1 MKSLASVVI
10 LILVAVLVWVTF
22 FWQPESEHTVLFSS
36 AEPTGGDFTLHSP
49 KGQVS
54 LADYRGKVVLIY
66 FGYTWCPDICPTNLT
81 LMSAALSRLE
91 ADEVDKVQGIFISVD
106 PARDTMERLETYT
119 QYFHN
124 RLLGITGT
132 SEAIAEVAGLYGAAY
147 RLVDQDSATNY
158 VVDHTSETYVI
169 DPQGKLAEILPH
181 GTLPGRILEAVRAQL
196 SSQGSE

>member
-1 MKSLASVVI
+1 MKSLLSVVI
-10 LILVAVLVWVTF
+10 LILVAVLIWVTF
-22 FWQPESEHTVLFSS
+22 FWQPEGEHTVLFSS

-49 KGQVS
+49 KGPVS
-54 LADYRGKVVLIY
+54 LADFQGKVVLIY
-66 FGYTWCPDICPTNLT
+66 LGYTWCPDICPTNLT
-81 LMSAALSRLE
+81 MMSAALSRLE

-119 QYFHN
+119 QYFHKS
-124 RLLGITGT
+124 LLGMTG
-132 SEAIAEVAGLYGAAY
+132 SEHDIAEVAEHYGAAY
-147 RLVDQDSATNY
+147 RITKQDSATNY